1 MRSFY
6 FMACVLL
13 IGTFGCAPQLAQ
25 KPMGE
30 DEVRWGK
37 YVQKNYSSWTPP
49 QTIPPDKILNPTPL
63 DKGEIVLTPGGA
75 TTGEATPAVTP
86 EGGAVVVE
94 STPAA
99 TPAATPATAA
109 PVLTDDK
116 TAAADVAKPAAPEAA
131 AGKTETYTVVKN
143 DSLGKIAKKFK
154 TTTSKIKAANQKVL
168 KGSDRIVPGMKLQ
181 IPVR

>member
-13 IGTFGCAPQLAQ
+13 VGTFGCAPQLAQ

-30 DEVRWGK
+30 DEVRWEK
-37 YVQKNYSSWTPP
+37 YVKKNYSSWTPP

-75 TTGEATPAVTP
+75 TTGEVTPTVTP
-86 EGGAVVVE
+86 EGAVVE

-99 TPAATPATAA
+99 APAAAATTT
-109 PVLTDDK
+109 PVLTEDK
-116 TAAADVAKPAAPEAA
+116 AAAVDAVKPAAPEAA

-168 KGSDRIVPGMKLQ
+168 KGGDRIIPGMKLQ
-181 IPVR
+181 IPTR

>member
-13 IGTFGCAPQLAQ
+13 VGTFGCAPQLAQ

-30 DEVRWGK
+30 EEIRWEK
-37 YVQKNYSSWTPP
+37 YVKKNYSSWTPP
-49 QTIPPDKILNPTPL
+49 QTIPPDKILNPTPI

-75 TTGEATPAVTP
+75 TTGETATPAVTP
-86 EGGAVVVE
+86 EGAVVE

-99 TPAATPATAA
+99 ATPAAA

-116 TAAADVAKPAAPEAA
+116 TAAAAPVAAAPETA

-181 IPVR
+181 IPAR

>member
-13 IGTFGCAPQLAQ
+13 VGTFGCAPQLAQ

-30 DEVRWGK
+30 EEVRWEK
-37 YVQKNYSSWTPP
+37 YVKKNYSSWTPP
-49 QTIPPDKILNPTPL
+49 QTIPPDKILNPTPV
-63 DKGEIVLTPGGA
+63 DKGEVVLTPEGPAASGTPAAGQEGA
-75 TTGEATPAVTP
+75 VVESAPAVT
-86 EGGAVVVE
+86 G
-94 STPAA
+94 TAA
-99 TPAATPATAA
+99 PA

-116 TAAADVAKPAAPEAA
+116 TAAPAPAAALAPEAP

-168 KGSDRIVPGMKLQ
+168 KGGDRIIPGMKLQ
-181 IPVR
+181 IPR

>member
-13 IGTFGCAPQLAQ
+13 VGTFGCAPQLAQ

-30 DEVRWGK
+30 DEVRWEK
-37 YVQKNYSSWTPP
+37 YVKKNYSSWTPP
-49 QTIPPDKILNPTPL
+49 QTIPPDKILHPTPL

-75 TTGEATPAVTP
+75 TPGETTTPAVTP
-86 EGGAVVVE
+86 EGAVVE

-99 TPAATPATAA
+99 TAPAAA

-116 TAAADVAKPAAPEAA
+116 TAAAAPVAAAPEAA

-168 KGSDRIVPGMKLQ
+168 KGGDRIVPGMKLQ
-181 IPVR
+181 IPAR